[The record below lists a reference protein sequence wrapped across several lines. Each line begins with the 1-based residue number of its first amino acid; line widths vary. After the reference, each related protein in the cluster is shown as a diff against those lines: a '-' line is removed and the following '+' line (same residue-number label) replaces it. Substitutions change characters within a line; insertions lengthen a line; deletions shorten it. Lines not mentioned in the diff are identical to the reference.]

1 MVTKVKSGVIGDNS
15 VGITQLNVSD
25 GSNGQALVTN
35 GSGTLSFASVGVS
48 GISSSADATAITID
62 SSEKVGINE
71 TSPYRILHV
80 KKSDAAGTVAKFEN
94 SAGTVYIE
102 LNTNNQ
108 AGGDAA
114 YLAYDSNKNLSF
126 WTDDTQRLTIDASGN
141 VGIGINSSI
150 TAPLYVAGNAVVT
163 GSIIS
168 TGDTNII
175 YDSDDRCIFSRA
187 NGSETMHLLANGNVG
202 INWGSSTARLGI
214 IQNGSSTPGMNITDG
229 SSSDF
234 MVYAGYVSGTARIG
248 PSTGNLAIQTGG
260 TERARIN
267 TNGSLMVGTTTNP
280 SYPHKIYAVG
290 SAIPDGIAHFRDTDT
305 TVALS
310 NAIMSLQFSGDN
322 DATNGYFIY
331 MTDGNGAIGAI
342 QAASGTSVS
351 YGTSSDERLKKN
363 IVDASSQLD
372 MLKSVKVREFD
383 WKRNDHHELG
393 LIAQEIKDIIPNVV
407 QQGGDDETK
416 NPWSVDYGKLTP
428 YLLKALQEQQTIIDD
443 LKSRIETLEG

>member
-62 SSEKVGINE
+62 SSE
-71 TSPYRILHV
+71 
-80 KKSDAAGTVAKFEN
+80 
-94 SAGTVYIE
+94 
-102 LNTNNQ
+102 
-108 AGGDAA
+108 
-114 YLAYDSNKNLSF
+114 
-126 WTDDTQRLTIDASGN
+126 N
-141 VGIGINSSI
+141 VGIGTGSPNTKLHVEGGFVVRSSSSSVFNDSNNAENVRMLDAGIIFNADAIDKDFTIKSDNNAAMFHVDAGNDKVGIGTTSPATILHAKASGDCELRLEAGTNSDARVRFGDATDNDLGYIGFNRNSGYMNFSINNTSGEHMRINS
-150 TAPLYVAGNAVVT
+150 
-163 GSIIS
+163 
-168 TGDTNII
+168 
-175 YDSDDRCIFSRA
+175 
-187 NGSETMHLLANGNVG
+187 
-202 INWGSSTARLGI
+202 
-214 IQNGSSTPGMNITDG
+214 
-229 SSSDF
+229 
-234 MVYAGYVSGTARIG
+234 
-248 PSTGNLAIQTGG
+248 
-260 TERARIN
+260 
-267 TNGSLMVGTTTNP
+267 NGSLMVGTTSNP

-290 SAIPDGIAHFRDTDT
+290 SAIPDGIVHFRDTDT

-407 QQGGDDETK
+407 QQGGDDVTK

-428 YLLKALQEQQTIIDD
+428 YLLKALQEQQTIIED

>member
-1 MVTKVKSGVIGDNS
+1 MALTKISRSLLD
-15 VGITQLNVSD
+15 T
-25 GSNGQALVTN
+25 
-35 GSGTLSFASVGVS
+35 
-48 GISSSADATAITID
+48 GISDSSDATAITIN
-62 SSEKVGINE
+62 SSEQVGIGE
-71 TSPYRILHV
+71 TSPAGKLHI
-80 KKSDAAGTVAKFEN
+80 KGTDV
-94 SAGTVYIE
+94 G
-102 LNTNNQ
+102 
-108 AGGDAA
+108 
-114 YLAYDSNKNLSF
+114 
-126 WTDDTQRLTIDASGN
+126 ASP
-141 VGIGINSSI
+141 V
-150 TAPLYVAGNAVVT
+150 
-163 GSIIS
+163 S
-168 TGDTNII
+168 TGNQLVLEDTENGMSILSSTSGAGYIAFGDSGDNFKGGFI
-175 YDSDDRCIFSRA
+175 YDHSADAMRHLA
-187 NGSETMHLLANGNVG
+187 NGSEAM
-202 INWGSSTARLGI
+202 
-214 IQNGSSTPGMNITDG
+214 
-229 SSSDF
+229 
-234 MVYAGYVSGTARIG
+234 
-248 PSTGNLAIQTGG
+248 
-260 TERARIN
+260 RIN
-267 TNGSLMVGTTTNP
+267 SNGTFMVGTTSNP

-290 SAIPDGIAHFRDTDT
+290 SSIPDGIVHFRDTDT

-428 YLLKALQEQQTIIDD
+428 YLLKALQEQQTIIED